1 MAGLLKPS
9 FIPPKAQRE
18 LRDLTRYRRKLIQ
31 FVSANKNRIIRILE
45 DGNIKLSS
53 VLRDTSGATAVKLID
68 MLCDGKQITLSDIE
82 SVCHGRCQHTKEE
95 MLEACTGCL
104 DEHKVNMLGKI
115 RECNASL
122 DIA

>member
-1 MAGLLKPS
+1 MS
-9 FIPPKAQRE
+9 
-18 LRDLTRYRRKLIQ
+18 
-31 FVSANKNRIIRILE
+31 
-45 DGNIKLSS
+45 
-53 VLRDTSGATAVKLID
+53 DTSGATAVKLID

-82 SVCHGRCQHTKEE
+82 SVRHDRCQHTKEE